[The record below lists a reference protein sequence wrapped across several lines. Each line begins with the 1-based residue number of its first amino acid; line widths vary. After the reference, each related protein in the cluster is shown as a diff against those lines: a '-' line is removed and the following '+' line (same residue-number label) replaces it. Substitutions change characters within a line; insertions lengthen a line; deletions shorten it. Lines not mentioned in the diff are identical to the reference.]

1 MTALLRNDSASQ
13 RRPRAIDVLRT
24 SYIYGTLWLGLT
36 LFIVLLGPFL
46 LLAAYTIDRQRRTA
60 RRAARLLFPN
70 LIRHYCW
77 LARQPMRVDP
87 APFDWKSIGPCIVVA
102 NHASIMDS
110 VLLMALPPGV
120 GDGRVWAKG
129 WPFRVPLL
137 GWLMRLSGHLFVEDF
152 NILPDAQSCLAD
164 GSSLLVFPESS
175 RTRTGK
181 VARFREGAFLL
192 AARTGFPI
200 VPVAIHGSFECLP
213 PGQSW
218 IFRPRLR
225 IQPLAALYPDAAD
238 SKSHAELRRQA
249 RALIAQALG
258 QSTEAVLSPNEPAA
272 A

>member
-1 MTALLRNDSASQ
+1 M
-13 RRPRAIDVLRT
+13 
-24 SYIYGTLWLGLT
+24 YIYATLWLGLT

-46 LLAAYTIDRQRRTA
+46 LIAAYTIDRQRRTA
-60 RRAARLLFPN
+60 RRLARLLFPN
-70 LIRHYCW
+70 LVRHYCW
-77 LARQPMRVDP
+77 IKRLPLRIDP

-102 NHASIMDS
+102 NHGSCMDS

-175 RTRTGK
+175 RTRSGK

-213 PGQSW
+213 PGQPW
-218 IFRPRLR
+218 IFSPNLR
-225 IQPLAALYPDAAD
+225 IQPLAVLYPDATD
-238 SKSHAELRRQA
+238 PKSHAQLRRQA
-249 RALIAQALG
+249 HALISQALA
-258 QSTEAVLSPNEPAA
+258 QPADTLPSLSESAVA
-272 A
+272 